1 MTRYKAVWENRA
13 VNGSDYK
20 VKRGKLRIERSKI
33 KINGSRAADTAT
45 MTVKGNYDIAIGDN
59 VSYIHDDV
67 DVDNLKCAWNFYYSL
82 RDESGH
88 NIDLQRINSSGS
100 VIDEPVTQYGVET
113 STTSRFLGQKYLNC
127 DGSNSRFR
135 AIQNDSEA
143 NKVIDFNKSCD
154 IFLYIKTPSS
164 VSGEQIIFSRMNGS
178 RGVEVGLKNNSGT
191 IYAFARTNGS
201 SSNVS
206 DSGYGSTVALPNS
219 KSCVIRVYRNGDT
232 LVCKTDS
239 NITSSS
245 GGETVSFSGD
255 LDVSSLTNIHVG
267 CDYQR
272 SNLFN
277 GRIFA
282 IRVYDKRMLQSDAT
296 RSYKRLLPSTTMK
309 FGGFVDNVTDRG
321 AYVDLDVVGYSN
333 AFLRNVELPAS
344 VFPELST
351 NAKNGSYVYDSTN
364 TTSKERTLLE
374 NILGDIITSLNSKYL
389 DRTGEALSQ
398 GKLGVNI
405 PLEYQYKNT
414 GDEDDAGSGY
424 LSKENMFHM
433 RNLNRFSAGGH
444 LLNLVQALAI
454 LGGKEYNSSAK
465 ATATVSGGA
474 VTGIS
479 VTGGGSGYTTAPTV
493 FLIGGGCTTD
503 AKVTAT
509 VGSGGVTGIA
519 VNSGGSGYTHAPEVL
534 IQGSFSHLNG
544 ADQFFVSSRGTL
556 IFENG
561 ELPDRTYF
569 DQDSGFSI
577 YNDGFNTSGI
587 VNDVTVHGNLAFKE
601 SSYHIS
607 SFSNGSVIK
616 LRDQFTNTSNNNN
629 KKHFLD
635 LSAVIA
641 LDSNGQPIRN
651 LVSSNSGTNQ
661 YDWDGND
668 LTIRVDSG
676 GVVETHTHNDNETE
690 VVGKSHG
697 AYSAGLQVLNGDN
710 LIGETVNKLSLQIE
724 KTGSPQQNYYFKVYD
739 SSGVQKATSSAI
751 DASTLVADY
760 EDGSGDPVWTSH
772 EISPARE
779 IAEND
784 RFVVEYDDTGD
795 SGSSDGIRLL
805 YTNVNGS
812 NRGLAKN
819 YPNST
824 GWTTTGS
831 VDDNDLSFKLENTEG
846 YSALEAVIRYIDLT
860 NNGSVLGGDSNSNF
874 GSYYFQQNQSS
885 VKKYGIRSL
894 KYYFPQ
900 MKDITTAACI
910 CRRLLGARA
919 EPKKSIMIV
928 APRLANSVNIGSKI
942 KITKES
948 KNIHS
953 EDFVVKSIEY
963 NIPKFTTIITAGD
976 FNFNFLDDLK
986 IVSDD
991 VRGTSQERLGTPQ

>member
-1 MTRYKAVWENRA
+1 MTRYKAVWENREP
-13 VNGSDYK
+13 NSSNYK
-20 VKRGKLRIERSKI
+20 VRRGSLRIERSKI
-33 KINGSRAADTAT
+33 KINGSRAADTAN
-45 MTVKGNYDIAIGDN
+45 MTVKGNYDVSIGDTLTFL
-59 VSYIHDDV
+59 HDDV
-67 DVDNLKCAWNFYYSL
+67 DVDDLKCAWNFYYSL
-82 RDESGH
+82 RDESGY
-88 NIDLQRINSSGS
+88 NIDLQRVNSSGS
-100 VIDEPVTQYGVET
+100 IISEPTTQYGVET

-127 DGSNSRFR
+127 NGSDSRFR
-135 AIQNDSEA
+135 AVQNDYEN

-154 IFLYIKTPSS
+154 IFLYIETPSS
-164 VSGEQIIFSRMNGS
+164 VSGEQVIFSRMNGS
-178 RGVEVGLKNNSGT
+178 RGVEVGLKSNGST
-191 IYAFARTNGS
+191 IYAFARANGS
-201 SSNVS
+201 SSS
-206 DSGYGSTVALPNS
+206 SGFDSTVALPNS

-232 LVCKTDS
+232 LVCKTNDS
-239 NITSSS
+239 IVSSS
-245 GGETVSFSGD
+245 GGQTFSFSGD
-255 LDVSSLTNIHVG
+255 LDDVSNLTNIHVG
-267 CDYQR
+267 CDRNR

-277 GRIFA
+277 GKIFA

-296 RSYKRLLPSTTMK
+296 RSYKRLLPSSTMK
-309 FGGFVDNVTDRG
+309 FGGFVNHVTDRG
-321 AYVDLDVVGYSN
+321 AFIDIEGVGYSN

-344 VFPELST
+344 IFPELSS
-351 NAKNGSYVYDSTN
+351 NAKNGSYVYDNASA
-364 TTSKERTLLE
+364 TTKKRTLLE
-374 NILGDIITSLNSKYL
+374 NILNDIITSLNSKYL
-389 DRTGEALSQ
+389 DRHGEDLAN
-398 GKLGVNI
+398 GKLGVDI
-405 PLEYQYKNT
+405 PLEFQYQNT
-414 GDEDDAGSGY
+414 NDEDDSGSGY
-424 LSKENMFHM
+424 LSKESMFHM
-433 RNLNRFSAGGH
+433 RNLNRFSAGGY
-444 LLNLVQALAI
+444 LLNIVQALAI

-493 FLIGGGCTTD
+493 FIIGGGCTSD
-503 AKVTAT
+503 ATAT
-509 VGSGGVTGIA
+509 ETVSGGAITGFSVT
-519 VNSGGSGYTHAPEVL
+519 SGGSGYTHAPEVL

-544 ADQFFVSSRGTL
+544 ADQFFVSPRGTL
-556 IFENG
+556 VFENG

-577 YNDGFNTSGI
+577 YNEGFNSSGI

-676 GVVETHTHNDNETE
+676 GVVETHTHNDNNTL

-831 VDDNDLSFKLENTEG
+831 VDNNDLSFKLENTEG

-885 VKKYGIRSL
+885 IKKYGIRSL

-900 MKDITTAACI
+900 LKDITTAACM

-919 EPKKSIMIV
+919 EPKKSIMVI

-953 EDFVVKSIEY
+953 EDFIVKTIEY
-963 NIPKFTTIITAGD
+963 NIPKFNTIITAGD

>member
-1 MTRYKAVWENRA
+1 MTRYKAVWENRSKD
-13 VNGSDYK
+13 GSSYK
-20 VKRGKLRIERSKI
+20 TKRGKLRIERSKI

-45 MTVKGNYDIAIGDN
+45 MTVKGNYDISLGDN
-59 VSYIHDDV
+59 LSYIHDDV
-67 DVDNLKCAWNFYYSL
+67 PVDNLKCAWNFYYSL
-82 RDESGH
+82 RDESGY
-88 NIDLQRINSSGS
+88 NIDLQRINSGGS
-100 VIDEPVTQYGVET
+100 VIDEPADGSQYGVES

-127 DGSNSRFR
+127 NGSDSRFR
-135 AIQNDSEA
+135 AVQNDSEA

-178 RGVEVGLKNNSGT
+178 RGVEVGLKSNGSQ

-232 LVCKTDS
+232 LVCKTNS
-239 NITSSS
+239 NIASSS

-309 FGGFVDNVTDRG
+309 FGGFVNNITDRG
-321 AYVDLDVVGYSN
+321 AFVDLEAVGYSN
-333 AFLRNVELPAS
+333 AFLRNVELPADI
-344 VFPELST
+344 FPELST
-351 NAKNGSYVYDSTN
+351 NAKNGSYVYDNTDST
-364 TTSKERTLLE
+364 SRKRTLLE
-374 NILGDIITSLNSKYL
+374 NILGDIITSLNNKYL
-389 DRTGEALSQ
+389 VRYGEDLSN
-398 GKLGVNI
+398 GKLGIDI

-414 GDEDDAGSGY
+414 GDEDDTGSGNY
-424 LSKENMFHM
+424 LDKENMFHM

-454 LGGKEYNSSAK
+454 LGGKEYNASAK
-465 ATATVSGGA
+465 ATATRSGG
-474 VTGIS
+474 GIAS
-479 VTGGGSGYTTAPTV
+479 
-493 FLIGGGCTTD
+493 
-503 AKVTAT
+503 
-509 VGSGGVTGIA
+509 IA
-519 VNSGGSGYTHAPEVL
+519 VNSGGSGYTTAPDVFLVGGGCTTDATATATVSGGAITGFTVTSSGSGYTHTPDVL
-534 IQGSFSHLNG
+534 IQGSLGHLNG

-561 ELPDRTYF
+561 ELPDRSYF
-569 DQDSGFSI
+569 DQNSGFSI
-577 YNDGFNTSGI
+577 IGDGFNTSGI

-641 LDSNGQPIRN
+641 LDSNGQPVRN

-676 GVVETHTHNDNETE
+676 GVVGSYTTDDNDYIVIQSSLKRAG
-690 VVGKSHG
+690 VVIQNGNSAIGKNVKKITFK
-697 AYSAGLQVLNGDN
+697 LKQVNSPTGD
-710 LIGETVNKLSLQIE
+710 
-724 KTGSPQQNYYFKVYD
+724 YAFRVYD
-739 SSGVQKATSSAI
+739 EDGNLEATTATA
-751 DASTLVADY
+751 DASELSFGFTEKSL
-760 EDGSGDPVWTSH
+760 ELTTTH
-772 EISPARE
+772 E
-779 IAEND
+779 IAEGD
-784 RFVVEYDDTGD
+784 RIVCEWDDIGNQNQNTDAIRMQYKNNAASSVQDVAAYYTSSNSWSENNGD
-795 SGSSDGIRLL
+795 Q
-805 YTNVNGS
+805 
-812 NRGLAKN
+812 
-819 YPNST
+819 P
-824 GWTTTGS
+824 W
-831 VDDNDLSFKLENTEG
+831 FKLEDTEG

-900 MKDITTAACI
+900 LKDITTAACL

-919 EPKKSIMIV
+919 EPKKSIMVI
-928 APRLANSVNIGSKI
+928 APRLANSINIGSKI

-963 NIPKFTTIITAGD
+963 NIPKFTTIVTAGD

-986 IVSDD
+986 IISDD

>member
-1 MTRYKAVWENRA
+1 MTRYKAVWENRSKD
-13 VNGSDYK
+13 GSSYK
-20 VKRGKLRIERSKI
+20 TKRGKLRIERSKI
-33 KINGSRAADTAT
+33 KINGSRAADIAT

-67 DVDNLKCAWNFYYSL
+67 DVDSLKCAWNFYYSL
-82 RDESGH
+82 RDESGY

-100 VIDEPVTQYGVET
+100 VIDEPADGSQYGVES

-127 DGSNSRFR
+127 NGSDSRFR
-135 AIQNDSEA
+135 AVQNDSEA

-178 RGVEVGLKNNSGT
+178 RGVEVGLKSNGSQ

-206 DSGYGSTVALPNS
+206 DSGYGSTVELPNS

-333 AFLRNVELPAS
+333 AFLRNVELPADI
-344 VFPELST
+344 FPELST

-607 SFSNGSVIK
+607 SFTNGSVIK

-641 LDSNGQPIRN
+641 LDSNGQPVRN

-676 GVVETHTHNDNETE
+676 GVVASYTTDDNDYVAITSSLKRAG
-690 VVGKSHG
+690 VVIQSGNSAIGKNVKKITFK
-697 AYSAGLQVLNGDN
+697 LKQVN
-710 LIGETVNKLSLQIE
+710 SP
-724 KTGSPQQNYYFKVYD
+724 TGNYAFRVYD
-739 SSGVQKATSSAI
+739 EDGNLEATSATA
-751 DASTLVADY
+751 DASQLSFGFSEKSLELT
-760 EDGSGDPVWTSH
+760 TTH
-772 EISPARE
+772 E
-779 IAEND
+779 IAEGD
-784 RFVVEYDDTGD
+784 RFVCEWDDVGNQNQNTD
-795 SGSSDGIRLL
+795 AIRLQTDSPASSVQDVTK
-805 YTNVNGS
+805 YFTSSSSWSES
-812 NRGLAKN
+812 NSDQ
-819 YPNST
+819 P
-824 GWTTTGS
+824 W
-831 VDDNDLSFKLENTEG
+831 FKLEDTEG
-846 YSALEAVIRYIDLT
+846 YSGLEAVIRYIDLT

-900 MKDITTAACI
+900 LKDITTAACL

-963 NIPKFTTIITAGD
+963 NIPKFTTIVTAGD

-986 IVSDD
+986 IISDD